1 MRQNRSFCPKFGSCP
16 ELVHF
21 TVPVMNGTVRISS
34 SGQQTEQQKELHKV
48 TDRGSL
54 LRLSLKIDN
63 GYFYLF
69 LSPELA
75 VTA

>member
-1 MRQNRSFCPKFGSCP
+1 
-16 ELVHF
+16 VH
-21 TVPVMNGTVRISS
+21 SS
-34 SGQQTEQQKELHKV
+34 SSEHQTAQQKELQKV

-54 LRLSLKIDN
+54 LKLSLKIDN
-63 GYFYLF
+63 GYLF